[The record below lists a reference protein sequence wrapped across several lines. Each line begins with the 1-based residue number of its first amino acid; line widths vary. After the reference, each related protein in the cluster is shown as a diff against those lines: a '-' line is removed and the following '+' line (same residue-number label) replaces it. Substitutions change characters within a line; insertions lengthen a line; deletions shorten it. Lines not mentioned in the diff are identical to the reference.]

1 MSTNEER
8 GERSKAGGA
17 SGSGDD
23 SPCQGGEG
31 QSLSEPPAP
40 LPPLHTTLLLFLF
53 FFLNPTPALF
63 TLGFEVDCELYLLI
77 PIVTVAYAYFA
88 MHMGFFPP
96 PHPPLPAPSPSAR
109 CPWQPA
115 VTGGRV
121 LIGDVSLCTEPVAN
135 TFVAVFAERLQID
148 GYCCGS
154 FIRLEKAAALLTG
167 GLCVKGVKTSP
178 LDGQIDNYKRYILVQ
193 LSRKT

>member
-31 QSLSEPPAP
+31 QSLSEPPV
-40 LPPLHTTLLLFLF
+40 PPSTPRFLSLF
-53 FFLNPTPALF
+53 FFFKPNTGFVHLGLWSRLR
-63 TLGFEVDCELYLLI
+63 TLSPNSNCHSCLRLLCHAH
-77 PIVTVAYAYFA
+77 V
-88 MHMGFFPP
+88 FFPI
-96 PHPPLPAPSPSAR
+96 HLFLPSPSAR

-121 LIGDVSLCTEPVAN
+121 LICDVSLCTEPVAD
-135 TFVAVFAERLQID
+135 TFVAVFVQRIQID
-148 GYCCGS
+148 GCCCGP
-154 FIRLEKAAALLTG
+154 FICLEKAAALLTG

-178 LDGQIDNYKRYILVQ
+178 LDNTPSTTY
-193 LSRKT
+193 